1 MYIQKMLSTSEDLAR
16 IDSMNTRIVSCFIL
30 PFLQTWMLKSVI
42 HGSPEV
48 WCVSMLLVQVVCLL
62 CHHFPLP
69 QVNIPPVTCDTTV
82 SILLLLPQTR
92 MGECKYILLFYFCIL
107 VFCEDEGKCSS
118 EKETCED
125 DKQNYTKIMWT
136 NDYDYQ
142 IRIVLDE
149 ADDVIAKDQ
158 PKAAKMFEN
167 ILEKHPKSARA
178 KYALARTLELIMVNE
193 TDLDEQTKIC
203 DRAREMLKQNLV
215 QEDVNDLME
224 SASASLL
231 MKLSDLRPI
240 CYSIDDQIEAL
251 RVISRKEPEGRHAIV
266 LCQELFIKGNYDEA
280 LDRIENLL
288 KLKPEEFLLNILKT
302 TILKLRGQEKEANK
316 ILRNLDLDETLES
329 LEKNPEEIRSLLPVI
344 INDINHLCLSLL
356 KSGKHNVIDI
366 LLKVRYLMLFSI
378 VTFA

>member
-1 MYIQKMLSTSEDLAR
+1 MVVSALLSKFAASIFVISAVWRMVKLA
-16 IDSMNTRIVSCFIL
+16 
-30 PFLQTWMLKSVI
+30 
-42 HGSPEV
+42 
-48 WCVSMLLVQVVCLL
+48 VC
-62 CHHFPLP
+62 
-69 QVNIPPVTCDTTV
+69 TT
-82 SILLLLPQTR
+82 P
-92 MGECKYILLFYFCIL
+92 
-107 VFCEDEGKCSS
+107 
-118 EKETCED
+118 
-125 DKQNYTKIMWT
+125 
-136 NDYDYQ
+136 
-142 IRIVLDE
+142 
-149 ADDVIAKDQ
+149 
-158 PKAAKMFEN
+158 
-167 ILEKHPKSARA
+167 
-178 KYALARTLELIMVNE
+178 
-193 TDLDEQTKIC
+193 
-203 DRAREMLKQNLV
+203 
-215 QEDVNDLME
+215 
-224 SASASLL
+224 ASASLL
-231 MKLSDLRPI
+231 MQLSDLRPI

-366 LLKVRYLMLFSI
+366 LLKVTYLMLFSI